1 MMTAGLLEKDME
13 VGGGSFLRVIMYAA
27 LFSLSSVAGALGG
40 LSAFKIN
47 PPKNIRN

>member
-13 VGGGSFLRVIMYAA
+13 VGGGSFLRVIMFAA
-27 LFSLSSVAGALGG
+27 LFTFFCSLLIGG